1 MKKWIKTS
9 GIIAAIAAVSVIS
22 FAAVSFAQAPTPTET
37 PNLIQQFRNGIQDR
51 FGGRGGHDRG
61 DKNFGQLPAETQ
73 SAVAAA
79 LNMSVADLQAAI
91 DGGQTL
97 TEIAT
102 AQGVDIATVQT
113 ALNAA
118 RTDAMKAQLADKV
131 AAGDLTQEEA
141 DAMLQRM
148 ESGDLFDKGGRG
160 DFGGQWNGPAG
171 KRGGPN
177 DGFGA
182 ESFSQLPAETQ
193 SAVATALNMSVEEL
207 QAAIDGGQTLTEIA
221 TAQGVD
227 LATVQTALNAA
238 RLDAMKTQLAD
249 KVAAGEITQEQAD
262 AMLQR
267 MESGDLLGKGG
278 RGDFDGQE
286 RGIRDFSQI
295 PADTQAALAAALNMS
310 VDELQAA
317 IDGGQTLA
325 QIAETQGVDMA
336 TVQTT
341 LNTVRLAELKTQ
353 LDAKVA
359 AGTITQEQA
368 DAILEQA
375 QSGNFSGRDGRQG
388 HPGGRGGRGFPG
400 GSAPD
405 DSTAPSGTAPDG
417 TNFQAPATSG
427 GSNL

>member
-61 DKNFGQLPAETQ
+61 DENFGQLPAETQ

-102 AQGVDIATVQT
+102 AQGVDI
-113 ALNAA
+113 
-118 RTDAMKAQLADKV
+118 
-131 AAGDLTQEEA
+131 
-141 DAMLQRM
+141 
-148 ESGDLFDKGGRG
+148 
-160 DFGGQWNGPAG
+160 
-171 KRGGPN
+171 
-177 DGFGA
+177 
-182 ESFSQLPAETQ
+182 
-193 SAVATALNMSVEEL
+193 
-207 QAAIDGGQTLTEIA
+207 
-221 TAQGVD
+221 
-227 LATVQTALNAA
+227 ATVQTALNAA